1 MLIIRIGN
9 ILEIWFEFIFLL
21 YQPTAYEISDVI
33 SSFIYPQGLAG
44 AQYDAAPAA
53 GLFNAVVAFVLV
65 ATAATISKPVSRASL
80 W

>member
-9 ILEIWFEFIFLL
+9 ILEIGFASIFLL
-21 YQPTAYEISDVI
+21 YQPPAYEISDVI
-33 SSFIYPQGLAG
+33 SSFIYRQSLAG
-44 AQYDAAPAA
+44 AQYDAAAAA

-65 ATAATISKPVSRASL
+65 TTAPTVRKRVSRASL